1 MRTFIGI
8 DFSDPVKQALKYSQE
23 RLRKYVKKGRWKQP
37 NNFHL
42 TLFFIGEIEESFVQ
56 EIYSAIKPCAASIP
70 PFQLSF
76 SHIGVFRGRR
86 HIRALWTGLG
96 GQLHVLTRLHSCIR
110 NAMETL
116 GYASSQKDYIPHV
129 TLGQDMIL
137 REKLSVL
144 EKTVSLPSIPIIT
157 VSHVT
162 FFKSEQ
168 IDGKRIY
175 SSIHEYPLLGSKTRL
190 D

>member
-23 RLRKYVKKGRWKQP
+23 RLRKHVKKGRWKQP

-42 TLFFIGEIEESFVQ
+42 TLFFIGEIEESFLQ
-56 EIYSAIKPCAASIP
+56 EIHSVIRPCATSIP

-76 SHIGVFRGRR
+76 SHLGVFRGRR
-86 HIRALWTGLG
+86 HIRALWTGLD
-96 GQLHVLTRLHSCIR
+96 GQLQVLTRLHSCIQ
-110 NAMETL
+110 NAMETI
-116 GYASSQKDYIPHV
+116 GYAVSHKEYLPHI

-137 REKLSVL
+137 RETVSVL
-144 EKTVSLPSIPIIT
+144 EKTISFSSLPVISVT
-157 VSHVT
+157 HVT

-175 SSIHEYPLLGSKTRL
+175 SSLHEYPLLGSKNL
-190 D
+190 I